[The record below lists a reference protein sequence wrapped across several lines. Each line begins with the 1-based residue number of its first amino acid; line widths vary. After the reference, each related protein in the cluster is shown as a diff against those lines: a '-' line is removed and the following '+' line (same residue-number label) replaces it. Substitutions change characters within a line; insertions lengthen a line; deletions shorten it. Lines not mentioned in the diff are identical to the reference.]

1 MLFRP
6 VAALIGA
13 VVLACVPMT
22 AAFASPNP
30 IPGVDIIVK
39 KNPGGQA
46 VMRTKTDA
54 KGEFTIK
61 DLPPGAYTIEV
72 GDRNLGTAKSIAENA
87 SPVPRDRAGTATAK
101 GAVPYLNYE
110 LKEVLV
116 SIVTVTPVND
126 APSRQTQQGNKPGE
140 GPPLRINLTVPGG
153 AGPGGTGTKQSYKG
167 TVAVVR

>member
-22 AAFASPNP
+22 AAFAIGEP
-30 IPGVDIIVK
+30 IPGIDIVVK
-39 KNPGGQA
+39 KNPGPI
-46 VMRTKTDA
+46 VVRTRTDA
-54 KGEFTIK
+54 KGAFTIK
-61 DLPPGAYTIEV
+61 DLPPGAYTIEI
-72 GDRNLGTAKSIAENA
+72 GDRNLGTAKAIAENA
-87 SPVPRDRAGTATAK
+87 APVPRDRAGTATAK
-101 GAVPYLNYE
+101 GAAPYLNYE

-116 SIVTVTPVND
+116 SIVTVTPVNA

-140 GPPLRINLTVPGG
+140 GPPLRINLIVPGG
-153 AGPGGTGTKQSYKG
+153 AGPGGAGTKQSYKG

>member
-6 VAALIGA
+6 VSALIGA

-22 AAFASPNP
+22 GAFAIGEP
-30 IPGVDIIVK
+30 IPGIDIVVK
-39 KNPGGQA
+39 KNPGPI
-46 VMRTKTDA
+46 VVRTKTDA

-61 DLPPGAYTIEV
+61 DLPPGAYTIEI
-72 GDRNLGTAKSIAENA
+72 DDKTLGTTKSIAENS
-87 SPVPRDRAGTATAK
+87 SPIPRDRAGIATAK
-101 GAVPYLNYE
+101 GAAPDRKYE
-110 LKEVLV
+110 LKDVLV

-153 AGPGGTGTKQSYKG
+153 VGTKQSYKG
-167 TVAVVR
+167 TVAVMR

>member
-22 AAFASPNP
+22 GAFAINDP
-30 IPGVDIIVK
+30 IPGIDIVVK
-39 KNPGGQA
+39 KNPGDI
-46 VMRTKTDA
+46 VVRTKTDA

-61 DLPPGAYTIEV
+61 DLPPGAYTIEI
-72 GDRNLGTAKSIAENA
+72 DDKSLGTTKSIAENS

-101 GAVPYLNYE
+101 GAPGPTYE
-110 LKEVLV
+110 LKDVLV
-116 SIVTVTPVND
+116 SIIRVTPIND
-126 APSRQTQQGNKPGE
+126 PPSRQAQQGNKPGE

-153 AGPGGTGTKQSYKG
+153 AGTKQSYKG
-167 TVAVVR
+167 TVAVVK